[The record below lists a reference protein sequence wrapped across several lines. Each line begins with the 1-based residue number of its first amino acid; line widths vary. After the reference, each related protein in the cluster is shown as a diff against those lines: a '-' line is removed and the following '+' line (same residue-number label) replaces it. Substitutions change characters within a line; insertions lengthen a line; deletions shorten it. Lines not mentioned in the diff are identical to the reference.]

1 MGHRC
6 GICKRTFST
15 SSGLT
20 QHANAVHHGRT
31 SLSRTNELI
40 QGSQIPEHDA
50 NLWSAPITMPLKKT
64 SSASQNIV
72 EMEDVLFENPLV
84 NENLNDVSEGMS
96 RYNLRSQVQNIE
108 SEDIVEDIEIEDI
121 VEDIETDS
129 QFIPINFKDNDF
141 DSEDLQ
147 GSSLNDALD
156 TNEGKNR
163 PERVAEWPNDAYRE
177 FMELVI
183 KGNISNKIGDKIIKF
198 FNKYSNLKNSP
209 LPKSTKN
216 GKDYLNQINSPS
228 VDFKEKVVATYKEVD
243 FKLYYRPIFHAI
255 QALMQRP
262 IVSENFVHKGVLN
275 KKMVSQL
282 SDIAT
287 KESIKYLTNFLNF
300 HKVDGNI
307 TRIFGEPYE
316 SNWWLETEKTLPPLN
331 HLLSII
337 LYSDATTFDGL
348 GKMSGHPVFLTLEN
362 LSNWI
367 QNSPEAKVLLGFLPK
382 VQDSGIK
389 TTDAFR
395 SLQREVYHKCFN
407 IMLRPLL
414 EKPDA
419 LYFGIKGQVKIFAPR
434 ISYFLADMLE
444 ADEITATYKSSR
456 CKMPCHTCMVLRNDL
471 NNMNL
476 TLENMPLRTHR
487 NMQEIISTQGKD
499 FSIHSVTNSFWKFL

>member
-40 QGSQIPEHDA
+40 QGSQRPEHDA

-72 EMEDVLFENPLV
+72 EMEDVLFENPLLV
-84 NENLNDVSEGMS
+84 NENLNNVSEGML

-108 SEDIVEDIEIEDI
+108 SEDIVK
-121 VEDIETDS
+121 DIETDS

-147 GSSLNDALD
+147 RVSLNDALD

-243 FKLYYRPIFHAI
+243 FKLYYWPIFHAI

-262 IVSENFVHKGVLN
+262 EVNDKFVHKGIL
-275 KKMVSQL
+275 KK
-282 SDIAT
+282 D
-287 KESIKYLTNFLNF
+287 
-300 HKVDGNI
+300 VDGI
-307 TRIFGEPYE
+307 RIFGEVYE
-316 SNWWLETEKTLPPLN
+316 GNWWLETEKTLPPMN
-331 HLLSII
+331 HILSII

-348 GKMSGHPVFLTLEN
+348 GKTSGHPVFLTLGN
-362 LSNWI
+362 LSNWVR
-367 QNSPEAKVLLGFLPK
+367 NSPEAKVLLGFLPK

-407 IMLRPLL
+407 IML
-414 EKPDA
+414 
-419 LYFGIKGQVKIFAPR
+419 
-434 ISYFLADMLE
+434 
-444 ADEITATYKSSR
+444 
-456 CKMPCHTCMVLRNDL
+456 
-471 NNMNL
+471 
-476 TLENMPLRTHR
+476 
-487 NMQEIISTQGKD
+487 
-499 FSIHSVTNSFWKFL
+499 